1 MEEGSPGGDID
12 ISQPLRSAKAI
23 LFTVTL
29 VAAAGNMALQS
40 VMPTIGRA
48 FALSDTV
55 VAGAFSVSALLWVLS
70 SPFWARL
77 SDRIGRKPVLM
88 MGLAGFTLSMIA
100 TGIAAHAGLALWCAP
115 ALAFSLMVAG
125 RSAHGVFG
133 SGAPS
138 ASQAYLADRT
148 ADTAR
153 TSAISLLASAQSLG
167 AVVGPAVVPFL
178 ILPTMG
184 LAGPIYGF
192 AAAGVLVLGLV
203 WWLLP
208 EDVHAAKPRSQPRKT
223 AARSRLW
230 WDDRVRDFFIYGFLL
245 LTVQASNL
253 SVVGF
258 DIIDEMRRVGAGSAE
273 VQVFIGGAML
283 SGAVATLL
291 VQWGIIPLLK
301 LQPRILLRYGAAVTM
316 GGNLISL
323 VASDYLGILVGYA
336 ISAMGLGLAR
346 PGWLAGSSLAVDDEE
361 QGDIAGLMV
370 SLAGLSFL
378 GAPLASVALY
388 SLNPQAPFLVNLII
402 LGGALAL
409 LRRSGALRC
418 QREMLLPA

>member
-1 MEEGSPGGDID
+1 MTEEGRREID

-23 LFTVTL
+23 LFTVSL

-40 VMPTIGRA
+40 VMPTIGRE

-55 VAGAFSVSALLWVLS
+55 VAGAFSISALLWVLS

-100 TGIAAHAGLALWCAP
+100 TGVAAHAGLALWCAP
-115 ALAFSLMVAG
+115 ALAFSFMVAG

-167 AVVGPAVVPFL
+167 AVIGPAVVPFL
-178 ILPTMG
+178 ILPTIG

-192 AAAGVLVLGLV
+192 AAAGVLALGLV
-203 WWLLP
+203 WWCLPKDVNHAEPRVLP
-208 EDVHAAKPRSQPRKT
+208 EKT
-223 AARSRLW
+223 TTGGRLW
-230 WDDRVRDFFIYGFLL
+230 WDSRVRDFFIYGFLL
-245 LTVQASNL
+245 LTVQAANL

-258 DIIDEMRRVGAGSAE
+258 HIIDEMQRSGTGSAE
-273 VQVFIGGAML
+273 AQAFIGGAML
-283 SGAVATLL
+283 AGAAATLL

-301 LQPRILLRYGAAVTM
+301 LPPHVLLRYGAGVTM
-316 GGNLISL
+316 VGNLISL
-323 VASDYLGILVGYA
+323 IAFNYVGILVGYA

-346 PGWLAGSSLAVDDEE
+346 PGWLAGSSLAVADQE

-378 GAPLASVALY
+378 GAPMLAVALY
-388 SLNPQAPFLVNLII
+388 NLKPQAPFLINVIL

-409 LRRSGALRC
+409 ARRSGALRGA
-418 QREMLLPA
+418 REGLSPA